1 MSKATTAKISASIN
15 GDNVSPE
22 GLLFE
27 IDVNS
32 FPMVSANVAETS
44 GKVSVKTPIAPEV
57 IARIGKLQTARLA
70 GRTTPDFEVFAE
82 DGIGG
87 SVNYSGFI
95 SSPILELTKV
105 STSEK
110 LATVGQA
117 ALLDAMDLSIYGTG
131 LYAAQ
136 TPGAPRVESG
146 PLLKPVPA
154 ARNGDAPGTILAITD
169 LLVSNYAATIA
180 SIQHRAMER
189 QQIVRQHSINTN
201 GPLRMWRQ
209 MLTDSDVKFQ
219 SWEAAFKAHGEIAKH
234 LSKSVHD
241 VLIALMPGFWNKVRA
256 LMSSFQMYYVPSFAG
271 FGHFERVDKKVA
283 DTTDVME
290 VSVSGFSVSDG
301 SARILQPGGVVMYA
315 MAPEWARKEKGGRTP
330 SAVAFAP
337 DPLLQGFIQHEAVPF
352 WLLRGGGV
360 PIFGSEM
367 DGKKDPGAKVN
378 LSLAQRA
385 KAAVAAAA
393 QKNKVDAASSRV
405 MTEMCE
411 LMFKEL
417 QLAHS
422 SVGMTIPLD
431 FNLTKYLGKRV
442 ILRIRGADDEKPG
455 AKKTEFTAF
464 VQGFTHSVDLRAGK
478 QMNSFTQVRLSHAK
492 FS

>member
-1 MSKATTAKISASIN
+1 MSNATTAKISASIN

-32 FPMVSANVAETS
+32 FPMVRANVAETS

-57 IARIGKLQTARLA
+57 IERIGKLQTARLA

-87 SVNYSGFI
+87 SINYAGFI

-105 STSEK
+105 SMTEK

-136 TPGAPRVESG
+136 TPKGPRNKS
-146 PLLKPVPA
+146 LLKPVPA
-154 ARNGDAPGTILAITD
+154 AKSGDAPGTILAITD
-169 LLVSNYAATIA
+169 LLVSNYAATIDSA
-180 SIQHRAMER
+180 NHRAMER
-189 QQIVRQHSINTN
+189 QQIIRQHSINTN
-201 GPLRMWRQ
+201 GPLAMWRQ

-241 VLIALMPGFWNKVRA
+241 VLIARMPGFWNKVRA
-256 LMSSFQMYYVPSFAG
+256 LQSSFQMYYVPSFEG
-271 FGHFERVDKKVA
+271 VGHFERADKKVA
-283 DTTDVME
+283 DTSDVME
-290 VSVSGFSVSDG
+290 VSVSGFNVSDG

-315 MAPEWARKEKGGRTP
+315 MAPPLARPEKGGLTP
-330 SAVAFAP
+330 IAVAFAP
-337 DPLLQGFIQHEAVPF
+337 DPLLQGFIQQEAVPF

-367 DGKKDPGAKVN
+367 DGKKDPGAKVR
-378 LSLAQRA
+378 LSLKQRRD
-385 KAAVAAAA
+385 AAVAAAA
-393 QKNKVDAASSRV
+393 QKDKVSVVSSRV

-417 QLAHS
+417 QLAHA

-431 FNLTKYLGKRV
+431 FSLTKHLGKRV
-442 ILRIRGADDEKPG
+442 TLRIRGSDDT
-455 AKKTEFTAF
+455 KKTEFTAF
-464 VQGFTHSVDLRAGK
+464 VQGFTHSVDLRSGK